1 MSENVINVAQISG
14 TQNSAGMSGEL
25 GAGALIVNDYRI
37 TTEPID
43 GGHRLTVTRGSDVQT
58 MDLMDGAQGAPGETG
73 PAGPRGE
80 QGPAGPQGEQGP
92 AGPQGEPGQDAP
104 QEAVLYTAQSLT
116 GEQQKQARENI
127 AAAGVA
133 RVEAVET
140 ALPGKLSEPTEGLA
154 VGKYFRVAAIDQ
166 NGHAVL
172 EAVDAK
178 DVGVQDVQVS
188 GESIVT
194 DGVANVPIMKNG
206 SGFGVAKIL
215 QAYGVTVL
223 SEGQL
228 ALMSASIYD
237 VDTRISN
244 YRCITPNRLDYA
256 VKAAICDGKGAA
268 WTADEQAAARERIG
282 IPGDFELIEEIICDG
297 NASAYTRSVEPD
309 GIPYRFI
316 SVFIELEIQA
326 GNTYPNIFF
335 RAYDGNDNAVLYD
348 GKQAQS
354 KGYASYLVAG
364 CDAYNGYYHGWMLN
378 QNIAATS
385 SGGSNL
391 KYSNMPK
398 LIETPIMRVYVNTS
412 IAFNTGDKIRIYGVR
427 A

>member
-1 MSENVINVAQISG
+1 M
-14 TQNSAGMSGEL
+14 
-25 GAGALIVNDYRI
+25 
-37 TTEPID
+37 
-43 GGHRLTVTRGSDVQT
+43 
-58 MDLMDGAQGAPGETG
+58 
-73 PAGPRGE
+73 
-80 QGPAGPQGEQGP
+80 
-92 AGPQGEPGQDAP
+92 
-104 QEAVLYTAQSLT
+104 LYTAQSLT
-116 GEQQKQARENI
+116 ADQQAQARENI
-127 AAAGVA
+127 AAAGVE

-140 ALPGKLSEPTEGLA
+140 ALAGKL
-154 VGKYFRVAAIDQ
+154 
-166 NGHAVL
+166 
-172 EAVDAK
+172 
-178 DVGVQDVQVS
+178 
-188 GESIVT
+188 
-194 DGVANVPIMKNG
+194 DG
-206 SGFGVAKIL
+206 
-215 QAYGVTVL
+215 
-223 SEGQL
+223 
-228 ALMSASIYD
+228 
-237 VDTRISN
+237 
-244 YRCITPNRLDYA
+244 TPGTWP
-256 VKAAICDGKGAA
+256 V
-268 WTADEQAAARERIG
+268 WTAEEQAAARERIG

-326 GNTYPNIFF
+326 GNTYPNTFF

-354 KGYASYLVAG
+354 KGYVSYLVAG

-378 QNIAATS
+378 QNVAAAS

>member
-1 MSENVINVAQISG
+1 MEEFNQLEDRKLDNMPDTWPVW
-14 TQNSAGMSGEL
+14 
-25 GAGALIVNDYRI
+25 
-37 TTEPID
+37 TTE
-43 GGHRLTVTRGSDVQT
+43 
-58 MDLMDGAQGAPGETG
+58 
-73 PAGPRGE
+73 
-80 QGPAGPQGEQGP
+80 
-92 AGPQGEPGQDAP
+92 
-104 QEAVLYTAQSLT
+104 
-116 GEQQKQARENI
+116 QQAQARENI
-127 AAAGVA
+127 SAADAK

-140 ALPGKLSEPTEGLA
+140 ALPGKLSEPAEGLA
-154 VGKYFRVAAIDQ
+154 VGKYFRVAALDE

-178 DVGVQDVQVS
+178 TVGVQDVQVAGAS
-188 GESIVT
+188 VVA
-194 DGVANVPIMKNG
+194 DGVANVPIATN
-206 SGFGVAKIL
+206 SSAGVVQANAYDGWYMYGERL
-215 QAYGVTVL
+215 QSRTYDESAYKVANNT
-223 SEGQL
+223 
-228 ALMSASIYD
+228 
-237 VDTRISN
+237 
-244 YRCITPNRLDYA
+244 A
-256 VKAAICDGKGAA
+256 VIGKGTLELNKYNLLKESMCDGVGAA
-268 WTADEQAAARERIG
+268 WTADEQAAARKRIG

>member
-1 MSENVINVAQISG
+1 MNARLNAAQALSG
-14 TQNSAGMSGEL
+14 GI
-25 GAGALIVNDYRI
+25 GAGSVVVNDYQI
-37 TTEPID
+37 QSHAID
-43 GGHRLTVTRGSDVQT
+43 GGHRMTITRGSEVQT
-58 MDLMDGAQGAPGETG
+58 MDLMDGAPGE
-73 PAGPRGE
+73 P
-80 QGPAGPQGEQGP
+80 GPAGPQGEKGEPGP
-92 AGPQGEPGQDAP
+92 AGPQGEPGKDAP
-104 QEAVLYTAQSLT
+104 QESVLYTPQTLTEAQ
-116 GEQQKQARENI
+116 QAQARENI

-133 RVEAVET
+133 RVEAVEA
-140 ALPGKLSEPTEGLA
+140 ALPGKLTEPAEGLA
-154 VGKYFRVAAIDQ
+154 VGKYFRVAAIDE

-172 EAVDAK
+172 EAVDAP
-178 DVGVQDVQVS
+178 VG
-188 GESIVT
+188 G
-194 DGVANVPIMKNG
+194 
-206 SGFGVAKIL
+206 
-215 QAYGVTVL
+215 L
-223 SEGQL
+223 STEPSL
-228 ALMSASIYD
+228 WPEYTS
-237 VDTRISN
+237 
-244 YRCITPNRLDYA
+244 
-256 VKAAICDGKGAA
+256 
-268 WTADEQAAARERIG
+268 DEQAVARERIG

-326 GNTYPNIFF
+326 GNTYPNTFF

-412 IAFNTGDKIRIYGVR
+412 IAFNTGDKFRIYGVR